1 MNHLLVS
8 ADGTHG
14 ASQIETRRRRPLAC
28 LQLQQMYI
36 FNAFPSFRVVLKHIT
51 LAIKAL
57 KNYPSRIKNYAEA
70 RSVRGV
76 GEKTAR
82 KAIEVS
88 INLNYNVQLTFVHQ
102 RLKRFY
108 KLANSVV
115 LVMRGQMM

>member
-1 MNHLLVS
+1 MIYDLAKFGTLMNHLLVS
-8 ADGTHG
+8 AYGTHG
-14 ASQIETRRRRPLAC
+14 ASQVETRRRRSLAC

-36 FNAFPSFRVVLKHIT
+36 SNTFPSLLVVLKHFI

-82 KAIEVS
+82 KAIEFQP
-88 INLNYNVQLTFVHQ
+88 I
-102 RLKRFY
+102 
-108 KLANSVV
+108 
-115 LVMRGQMM
+115 